1 MNLMSAHLS
10 STKTKMVMV
19 ILFLG
24 MLLNSC
30 KKDKLTPPTNV
41 GTIRFAANS
50 YTIENNTIDPLM
62 VTLPLSLPLEQ
73 DATAVITVDG
83 SSTIGTAEY
92 TVTPAIPPAG
102 LTLNLPKG
110 ATEVSFNVSSLNNFE
125 GEKTL
130 VLKLTSATGG
140 LTVAKADATTTI
152 NIKGNPIIL
161 PEIKASESSI
171 AFGSTV
177 TTTTSPSKTYVV
189 TGVKLTSNLIITAST
204 NFQVSLDD
212 VTFNSSLTIPF
223 ATANAAPITVYTRFR
238 ALTGIN
244 QTVNGTITN
253 SSGILPD
260 AVVSTSGVEY
270 GVAAPGVLLK
280 AENFSYGASGALTT
294 VSAGAWVPFS
304 QSLVNPIQ
312 YLATGLNYPGY
323 VGSGVGGALVT
334 SNYSG
339 NAEDSSWNI
348 PSTSSGVIYA
358 AQLMNFTSA
367 PATTADFFYSFGDGA
382 STTTPLYF
390 NRFYAKAS
398 GSQIALGLS
407 RNATTTPAYA
417 TLLLD
422 VGTTYL
428 VVTKYD
434 FGSGSSST
442 YILAGAPPIIEPATA
457 NIISTGGSAN
467 PSAITRMAVR
477 QSTNLPLKV
486 TIDGIRVAT
495 SWKEAVGL

>member
-1 MNLMSAHLS
+1 MNL
-10 STKTKMVMV
+10 KTMYYSNIKTRMLLAIM
-19 ILFLG
+19 LLG
-24 MLLNSC
+24 VALNSC
-30 KKDKLTPPTNV
+30 KTNELTPPTNV

-50 YTIENNTIDPLM
+50 YTIENNTIEPLT
-62 VTLPLSLPLEQ
+62 VVLPLSLPLEQ
-73 DATAVITVDG
+73 DATAIISVDG
-83 SSTIGTAEY
+83 SSTIASSEY
-92 TVTPAIPPAG
+92 TITPSIPSNG
-102 LTLNLPKG
+102 LTLSLPKG
-110 ATEVSFNVSSLNNFE
+110 STEISFKVSSLNNFE
-125 GEKTL
+125 GDKKL

-140 LTVAKADATTTI
+140 LTVANADAITTI
-152 NIKGNPIIL
+152 TIKGNPIIL
-161 PEIKASESSI
+161 PEIKVSESSI
-171 AFGSTV
+171 AFGNTV

-189 TGVKLTSNLIITAST
+189 TGVKLTSNLVITAST

-212 VTFNSSLTIPF
+212 VTFGSTLTIPA
-223 ATANAAPITVYTRFR
+223 ATANLAPITVYTRFR
-238 ALTGIN
+238 ALTGVN

-253 SSGILPD
+253 ASGTLPD
-260 AVVSTSGVEY
+260 AVVATSGIEY

-312 YLATGLNYPGY
+312 YVSTGLTYPGY
-323 VGSGVGGALVT
+323 GGSGVGGALVT

-358 AQLMNFTSA
+358 AQLMNFNSA
-367 PATTADFFYSFGDGA
+367 PAATADFFYSFGDGA
-382 STTTPLYF
+382 SATTPLYF

-398 GSQIALGLS
+398 GSQVSLGLS

-417 TLLLD
+417 SLLLD

-428 VVTKYD
+428 VVTKYE
-434 FGSGSSST
+434 FATGNSST
-442 YILAGAPPIIEPATA
+442 YILTGAPSIIEPATP

-467 PSAITRMAVR
+467 PTAITRMAVR

-486 TIDGIRVAT
+486 TIDGIRIAT